1 MTQLVANEV
10 YADEL
15 YGIYDDRNR
24 DDVCAALKQSVEKLN
39 HWAAS
44 LDLAVNLNKCCVL
57 HIGSGA
63 AMSYEFMR
71 NPCIKFLN
79 IAKLF

>member
-1 MTQLVANEV
+1 METV
-10 YADEL
+10 YADDVKL

-57 HIGSGA
+57 HIGGGA
-63 AMSYEFMR
+63 AMSYEM
-71 NPCIKFLN
+71 NGVP
-79 IAKLF
+79 